1 LAQLRSTIRDGQ
13 AQLTL
18 YIHHSLADG
27 HHQFSLVEELF
38 SYYTDLVCTGRM
50 RPVTVHPAPE
60 PFCAS

>member
-1 LAQLRSTIRDGQ
+1 MAQLRSTIRDGQ

-27 HHQFSLVEELF
+27 HHQFSLVEELS

-50 RPVTVHPAPE
+50 RRSPSTPRPNR
-60 PFCAS
+60 